1 MSEQTPNWRSRT
13 CTMLSLAIV
22 IGFVVFF
29 AYSLV
34 EGITKQSVYTGA
46 VGVWLG
52 TYMLFAFIA
61 TVICIILL
69 FWMFLKKERRWK
81 RQAMLLFYAWV
92 LNTLIYWGWHLFAQ
106 TQYVSVAGKGL
117 QNHVL
122 STRTLL
128 RAKS

>member
-13 CTMLSLAIV
+13 CTVLSLAIV

-52 TYMLFAFIA
+52 TYTLLALLA
-61 TVICIILL
+61 TIICIVLL
-69 FWMFLKKERRWK
+69 FWMFLKHENRWK
-81 RQAMLLFYAWV
+81 RQAILLLYAWG
-92 LNTLIYWGWHLFAQ
+92 LTILIYGVWHLFGE
-106 TQYVSVAGKGL
+106 T
-117 QNHVL
+117 
-122 STRTLL
+122 
-128 RAKS
+128 